1 MTNAKYGINLNPL
14 ASTKYLLTDGFY
26 STAKWYQPSLAST
39 YADLARYGKADWVA
53 AYCMQ
58 GTGTTSYFIAPDSA
72 VQLTGGA
79 ALVAGA
85 ALIATT
91 VLAL

>member
-1 MTNAKYGINLNPL
+1 MMT
-14 ASTKYLLTDGFY
+14 DQFY
-26 STAKWYQPSLAST
+26 STAKWYQPAAATT
-39 YADLARYGKADWVA
+39 YTEVARYGKEDWVA

-58 GTGTTSYFIAPDSA
+58 GTGTTSYFNAPDSA
-72 VQLTGGA
+72 VQLSGGA

-91 VLAL
+91 ILAL